1 MKGSNLYSRITL
13 IVIVLL
19 TATVFAGWL
28 FFTFGGQGTQP
39 ISEDRKKILA
49 VQDERLTEGRPD
61 APVKIVEYVD
71 PLCPYC
77 AKAHQDVI
85 PSIRSEYIETH
96 KARYEVRLVAML
108 TPDSERA
115 SRGAYC
121 AAEQDKFWEYMDA
134 AYDTTW
140 NRYYSQNKEPKD
152 VSIFS
157 KSEIENFV
165 SPIGVDTI
173 DWQQCMESGK
183 YSDTIS
189 ANALTMSELKA
200 YGTPHFIINGQ
211 NYNGAPPYASFK
223 AVIDAE
229 LRRIEATS

>member
-1 MKGSNLYSRITL
+1 MHTRITI
-13 IVIVLL
+13 IVISL
-19 TATVFAGWL
+19 TIAAIAGGWS
-28 FFTFGGQGTQP
+28 FFNFGGQNTQP
-39 ISEDRKKILA
+39 ISEDRQKILA
-49 VQDERLTEGRPD
+49 IQDNRLSEGNPD
-61 APVKIVEYVD
+61 APIKIVEYVD

-85 PSIRSEYIETH
+85 PSIQNDYIKTN
-96 KARYEVRLVAML
+96 KAHYEVRLVAKL

-121 AAEQDKFWEYMDA
+121 AAEQDKFWEYINK
-134 AYDTTW
+134 AYDITW
-140 NRYYSQNKEPKD
+140 NRYYSLNKEPKD
-152 VSIFS
+152 VPIFS
-157 KSEIENFV
+157 QSGIENFV
-165 SPIGVDTI
+165 DSLDI
-173 DWQQCMESGK
+173 DSINWQQCMTSGK

-200 YGTPHFIINGQ
+200 YGTPHFVINGQ

-229 LRRIEATS
+229 LRRLEAAS